1 MLAQEAYYKFLVK
14 INKGSTQFN
23 ATVDKT
29 LFCSLFNE
37 AQRKWLNK
45 NTPESNSDEIA
56 NVQSI
61 IFQHIAEPT
70 NTQKEYVEF
79 KLPEKWFA
87 NADVYVIADK
97 EPCKDV
103 RVNAY
108 QVRSIN
114 VPKMLADEATIPS
127 FEFQETFYT
136 IEHDIVKVYKSDF
149 TIKKLYMNYYKEP
162 TNIEMEGGVNFDGT
176 FMVDVN
182 PELADIFVD
191 QIISEAATE
200 YMRNWE
206 NPQGVQLGKD
216 RQDSEN

>member
-1 MLAQEAYYKFLVK
+1 MLIQEAYYKFLVK
-14 INKGSTQFN
+14 INKGSTQSN

-29 LFCSLFNE
+29 LFCSLYNE
-37 AQRKWLNK
+37 AQRRWLNK

-61 IFQHIAEPT
+61 IKPYIQSPSNI
-70 NTQKEYVEF
+70 QKEYVEF
-79 KLPEKWFA
+79 PLPEKWFA
-87 NADVYVIADK
+87 SADTYVEADK
-97 EPCKDV
+97 ESCKNV
-103 RVNAY
+103 RINSY

-136 IEHDIVKVYKSDF
+136 VEHDVIKVYKSDF
-149 TIKKLYMNYYKEP
+149 EIKKLYMNYYEEP
-162 TNIEMEGGVNFDGT
+162 TNVSIEGGVNFDGT
-176 FMVDVN
+176 FMIDVN
-182 PELADIFVD
+182 PTLPDIFVD

-206 NPQGVQLGKD
+206 NSQGVQIGKD
-216 RQDSEN
+216 RQASEN